1 MRKNIKSLIGEIF
14 KKGIIVGVCASTLF
28 LAGCVEE
35 NKESLDKHKGDKVE
49 DTSGKEKEKDD
60 LKEVLISEDEKRESD
75 KRTLSS
81 ASEII
86 NESLNEIKAI
96 SRDNTSGK
104 LEDIEFELSSVMEKE
119 NKRLENLVEKIY
131 DEDLLSTFK
140 DYIRGNELRAK
151 YYKGRSENYMEVM
164 DYGSEADEIISISIC
179 KMVDEYGLVIN
190 EENMEFYEDCREKIA
205 YLDKKDNYKKIAKE
219 LISKGEFKVELEEDE
234 VIKSGFGEDKEV
246 FKYSKVVENTS
257 GINLDYIAFSINGK
271 LENGKIEEF
280 PSVLIGF
287 NSGKSDE
294 IKFYT
299 TNKYE
304 SMDVEVEWVSFN

>member
-1 MRKNIKSLIGEIF
+1 MRKNIKSLIGENF

-28 LAGCVEE
+28 LVGCVEG

-49 DTSGKEKEKDD
+49 DTSEKEKEKDD

-86 NESLNEIKAI
+86 NESLNEFKAI

-119 NKRLENLVEKIY
+119 NKRLEDLIEKIY
-131 DEDLLSTFK
+131 YEDLSSTFK

-179 KMVDEYGLVIN
+179 KMVDEYGVVIN
-190 EENMEFYEDCREKIA
+190 EENMDFYEDCREKVA
-205 YLDKKDNYKKIAKE
+205 YLDKKDDYKKIAKE

-299 TNKYE
+299 INKYE

>member
-28 LAGCVEE
+28 LAGCVEG

-49 DTSGKEKEKDD
+49 DTSEKEKEKDD

-119 NKRLENLVEKIY
+119 NKRLNQVLVRIKRF
-131 DEDLLSTFK
+131 L
-140 DYIRGNELRAK
+140 N
-151 YYKGRSENYMEVM
+151 
-164 DYGSEADEIISISIC
+164 
-179 KMVDEYGLVIN
+179 
-190 EENMEFYEDCREKIA
+190 IA
-205 YLDKKDNYKKIAKE
+205 RL
-219 LISKGEFKVELEEDE
+219 
-234 VIKSGFGEDKEV
+234 
-246 FKYSKVVENTS
+246 
-257 GINLDYIAFSINGK
+257 
-271 LENGKIEEF
+271 
-280 PSVLIGF
+280 
-287 NSGKSDE
+287 
-294 IKFYT
+294 
-299 TNKYE
+299 
-304 SMDVEVEWVSFN
+304 